1 MAGCGEHVISME
13 ELLSKKVN
21 VVITEAGETS
31 RGRDNSGL
39 RRRIIEIG
47 EEACEL
53 KKKRFEKLRKAA
65 SDHLSI
71 NTPNGGQN
79 ATPKI
84 QKVPLLL
91 QDHKHFDKYF
101 KPRIVAIGPIHHGE
115 PKYKRAE
122 VYKLRM
128 ASYFVKDSGRK
139 DDILYDIVEKNIEQL
154 RQCFDEK
161 VTEKYSDQAL
171 AWMLFVDG
179 CAILQ
184 SIHCAVSNNCKD
196 WTMKYDLM
204 AFTKQDLF
212 LLENQLPYQ
221 LLVDLMNSSAKKAE
235 LEKCIPIF
243 INQQAVYNKSQP
255 CENGLPTT
263 ERPIHLLDLLRTKIM
278 KGNRQSTNGPIK
290 AGDKS
295 KSTNTIQSFLRLLS
309 CKRRLRESEDS
320 KQNGERLKLTYRNV
334 EELRAA
340 GIYMRC
346 NDSEDPLTTI
356 RFNRLLGFYPGYLWL
371 SPITVDDAMGPKFLN
386 LIAYEMCPDFY
397 NKFEITSY
405 ILFLDSLIDNIK
417 DVMVLRN
424 KGILKNCLGSDEEVA
439 RLFNEIGTDLV
450 PDPDAYGDVKDAIQ
464 RHYDAKWMN
473 WIAEALHEH
482 FRSPWTFMAFSA
494 AIIVLSLTFIQTWFA
509 IFKEDAGNSRPRVR
523 R

>member
-1 MAGCGEHVISME
+1 MAGSGERVISME

-21 VVITEAGETS
+21 VVITEAGEIS
-31 RGRDNSGL
+31 RSRDNSDL
-39 RRRIIEIG
+39 RRRSIEIG

-53 KKKRFEKLRKAA
+53 KKKRFEELRKSAPD
-65 SDHLSI
+65 DHPSI
-71 NTPNGGQN
+71 NTPNGGQK

-101 KPRIVAIGPIHHGE
+101 KPRLVAIGPIHHGE
-115 PKYKRAE
+115 PKYKPAE
-122 VYKLRM
+122 AYKLRM

-139 DDILYDIVEKNIEQL
+139 DEILYDIVENNIEQL
-154 RQCFDEK
+154 RQCFDDK
-161 VTEKYSDQAL
+161 VTEKYNDQAL

-184 SIHCAVSNNCKD
+184 SIHCAVSNDWKD
-196 WTMKYDLM
+196 WKMKYDLM
-204 AFTKQDLF
+204 AFATQDLF

-221 LLVDLMNSSAKKAE
+221 LLVDLMNSSAKRVK
-235 LEKCIPIF
+235 LEKSITDF
-243 INQQAVYNKSQP
+243 INQQAYGKSQP
-255 CENGLPTT
+255 SQNGLPTT
-263 ERPIHLLDLLRTKIM
+263 VRPIHLLDLLRTKIM
-278 KGNRQSTNGPIK
+278 KGNPQS
-290 AGDKS
+290 DD
-295 KSTNTIQSFLRLLS
+295 
-309 CKRRLRESEDS
+309 RELNR
-320 KQNGERLKLTYRNV
+320 KRLKLTYRNV

-346 NDSEDPLTTI
+346 NDSDDDPLTTI

-371 SPITVDDAMGPKFLN
+371 SPIIVDDAMGPKFLN

-417 DVMVLRN
+417 DVMELRN
-424 KGILKNCLGSDEEVA
+424 KGILKNCLGSDKEVA
-439 RLFNEIGTDLV
+439 RLFNEIGTDLI
-450 PDPDAYGDVKDAIQ
+450 PDPDAYGHVKHAIQ
-464 RHYDAKWMN
+464 RHYDAKWMT

-494 AIIVLSLTFIQTWFA
+494 AIIVLCLTFLQTWFA
-509 IFKEDAGNSRPRVR
+509 FKEARGNSRPRVR

>member
-1 MAGCGEHVISME
+1 ME
-13 ELLSKKVN
+13 GLLSKKVN

-39 RRRIIEIG
+39 RRRILEIG
-47 EEACEL
+47 EEASEL
-53 KKKRFEKLRKAA
+53 KKKRFEKLRK
-65 SDHLSI
+65 SKPDHPSI
-71 NTPNGGQN
+71 NTPNGGQK

-115 PKYKRAE
+115 PKYEPAE
-122 VYKLRM
+122 AYKLRM
-128 ASYFVKDSGRK
+128 AYSFVEDSRTKDE
-139 DDILYDIVEKNIEQL
+139 ILYDIVEKNIEQL
-154 RQCFDEK
+154 RQCFDDK

-221 LLVDLMNSSAKKAE
+221 LLVDLMNSSAKIAE
-235 LEKCIPIF
+235 LEKCITIF
-243 INQQAVYNKSQP
+243 INQQAVYSKSQP
-255 CENGLPTT
+255 SQNGLPTT

-278 KGNRQSTNGPIK
+278 KGNPQS
-290 AGDKS
+290 D
-295 KSTNTIQSFLRLLS
+295 
-309 CKRRLRESEDS
+309 DS

-340 GIYMRC
+340 GIYMNC
-346 NDSEDPLTTI
+346 NDSDDPLTTI

-371 SPITVDDAMGPKFLN
+371 SPITVDDGMGPKFLN

-417 DVMVLRN
+417 DVMELRN
-424 KGILKNCLGSDEEVA
+424 KGILKNCLGSDKEVA
-439 RLFNEIGTDLV
+439 RLFNEIGTDLI

-464 RHYDAKWMN
+464 RHYDATCMN
-473 WIAEALHEH
+473 WIAEAFHEH
-482 FRSPWTFMAFSA
+482 FRSPWAIMAFSA

-509 IFKEDAGNSRPRVR
+509 FKEDRGNSRPRVR